1 VKWVAS
7 ILAVLAS
14 FAALIPLTAS
24 AQGQRDPL
32 IAPSSGEKGSRF
44 QIVGETGW
52 IPGEPVTIELAFT
65 MSDPLTYAGP
75 FPYRQQVTVLRD
87 GTWSFPIVL
96 TDDLG
101 LPLGSQPGF
110 IVVRATSP
118 SKTAQNAFVYTV
130 GGRAVAGAEA
140 IADLGFGPE
149 VGDPTVP
156 LTAALFALG
165 AGGLLLTSGAMRR
178 RALTRSGW

>member
-1 VKWVAS
+1 M
-7 ILAVLAS
+7 
-14 FAALIPLTAS
+14 
-24 AQGQRDPL
+24 
-32 IAPSSGEKGSRF
+32 
-44 QIVGETGW
+44 
-52 IPGEPVTIELAFT
+52 PGEPVTIELAFT
-65 MSDPLTYAGP
+65 VSDPLTYAGP

-101 LPLGSQPGF
+101 LPLGNQPGF

-140 IADLGFGPE
+140 IADLGFGPQFA
-149 VGDPTVP
+149 DPTVP
-156 LTAALFALG
+156 LTAGLFALG
-165 AGGLLLTSGAMRR
+165 IGGLLLANGAMRR
-178 RALTRSGW
+178 RALARSSW